1 MLNKIYVW
9 KCLKENQEKGEQ
21 ETDNENSVSVPAHI
35 NQISLTHRD
44 TQCSTWYHHWTVFCY
59 GIRHLQ
65 TSRTPTRLQTFLI
78 LVQNRSLNEQPWGVM
93 KKKSIELE
101 IKQL

>member
-9 KCLKENQEKGEQ
+9 KYLKENQEKGEQ
-21 ETDNENSVSVPAHI
+21 ETDNENSMSVPAHI

-44 TQCSTWYHHWTVFCY
+44 TQCSTDTITEQCF

-65 TSRTPTRLQTFLI
+65 ASRTPTRLQTFLN
-78 LVQNRSLNEQPWGVM
+78 LVQNRSLREEQPRGIVGEKSFVLEM
-93 KKKSIELE
+93 K
-101 IKQL
+101 QM